1 MNYDSLPNDPVMLM
15 SFLNTQLRDHYPS
28 LEALAEAYDFQVED
42 VVATLK
48 SIDYEYDAKT
58 NQFV

>member
-28 LEALAEAYDFQVED
+28 LEALAEAYEFQVED
-42 VVATLK
+42 VIAKLK